1 MKWWNDS
8 TRIVWYFTC
17 IYHQVFI
24 RDICKFLDRHLKI
37 QRIHT
42 TFLDL
47 CNKGSWFQLSSLEN
61 FNTWHERL
69 GSFKPVPCQTNSGD
83 KRSGLHYSIV
93 IMATMASQNTSLTI
107 VYSTVY
113 SGADEKIPQSSASLS
128 FACGIHRWPAQRASN
143 AENVSIWWR
152 HHVVANILC
161 IGTRPFTDVCCVSS
175 YTIHNFHRPH
185 KLQNV

>member
-1 MKWWNDS
+1 MKWWHDS

-42 TFLDL
+42 TFLDW

-83 KRSGLHYSIV
+83 ERSGLHYSDV
-93 IMATMASQNTSLTI
+93 IMATMASQNTSFTI

-113 SGADEKIPQSSASLS
+113 SGADERIPQSSASLS
-128 FACGIHRWPAQRASN
+128 FACGIHRWPVNSPLKGPVTQKMFPFDDVTMWSPIFCVLAQDHSLM
-143 AENVSIWWR
+143 S
-152 HHVVANILC
+152 VV
-161 IGTRPFTDVCCVSS
+161 
-175 YTIHNFHRPH
+175 
-185 KLQNV
+185 